1 MLTAN
6 ELGCYL
12 QQARKHL
19 RLSQTAVAG
28 HLGVARQ
35 GISAYESGKR
45 SVSSHE
51 LQILCNLF
59 RIYPNDL
66 LGFETEARDE
76 TLSRS
81 LDFRFNTGIFA
92 LSDNDQREIR
102 DMTASV
108 PPDNQSYL
116 MRWKNSFKQ
125 FGVDRKKPFWS
136 MVDVAQNLRNGLGQ
150 VAPPINIFLI
160 VEQLGIYLKPTFLD
174 KAAAIVNRPN
184 ESRQC
189 PPWILVSSTQPI
201 DRQRYS
207 IAHEIAHLLLH
218 EEELLVHH
226 PHYYRRHFD
235 RREIDAES
243 FAAELLMPHELI
255 KKSVGQWE
263 VNKPLEE
270 AVFLLSYLYQVSF
283 TAMSK
288 RVYELK
294 LVTRST
300 YEDLCK
306 VKPSKLEGAARKTPA
321 KHLFRAEAFIPKIT
335 EELGISPAP
344 RSFDRK
350 AVRRMQE
357 MAYTRYLGL
366 QTSGGSNP
374 AVIYQLESAGRVYE
388 KVAIWIALNYPL
400 YGTHRSTH

>member
-1 MLTAN
+1 MLTSS

-19 RLSQTAVAG
+19 RLSQTSVAG
-28 HLGVARQ
+28 QLGVARQ
-35 GISAYESGKR
+35 AISAYESGKR
-45 SVSSHE
+45 NVSSHE

-59 RIYPNDL
+59 RVYPNEL
-66 LGFETEARDE
+66 LGFEVTELDE
-76 TLSRS
+76 ALLRS

-92 LSDNDQREIR
+92 LSDNDQREVVE
-102 DMTASV
+102 MAATV
-108 PPDNQSYL
+108 PPDNVGYL
-116 MRWKNSFKQ
+116 VRWQKSFKQ

-136 MVDVAQNLRNGLGQ
+136 MVDVAENLRRGLAQ
-150 VAPPINIFLI
+150 IAPPINVFLI
-160 VEQLGIYLKPTFLD
+160 AEQLGIYLKPTFLD

-243 FAAELLMPHELI
+243 FAAELLMPHDLI
-255 KKSVGQWE
+255 KQSVGQWKI
-263 VNKPLEE
+263 NKPLEE

-300 YEDLCK
+300 YEHLCK
-306 VKPSKLEGAARKTPA
+306 VKPSTLEGAAKKTPA
-321 KHLFRAEAFIPKIT
+321 KHIFRPEVFIPKVT

-357 MAYTRYLGL
+357 IAYTRYLGL
-366 QTSGGSNP
+366 QTLGGSNAA
-374 AVIYQLESAGRVYE
+374 AVYQLESAGRVYE
-388 KVAIWIALNYPL
+388 KVAVWIAQNYPL
-400 YGTHRSTH
+400 YRTHGVRQ